1 MPCCTK
7 TLVAAVALLAMQIPG
22 HAQTSDDLFD
32 DGTAHEIRLYV
43 HPSDW
48 ARLRANY
55 LENTFYPAD
64 LSWRG
69 LEAANIGV
77 RSRGFGS
84 RNGIKPGLEIEFDR
98 YVRGQTFLGL
108 TSLVLDNSIQDASF
122 LRARLSMLLFREMRI
137 PAPRETYA
145 RLYVNSQYV
154 GLYVMAEPIDE
165 NFLTRS
171 FRENAGY
178 LYEYRWRDYYYFD
191 YLGSNT
197 DLYSPRLFEPRTRE
211 NDFDPA
217 AIVELVHTIN
227 FADTSQLAEF
237 LDLELFLRFIAVEN
251 FLAEGD
257 GILGIWGMDN
267 FYLYRFQNTRRFQLI
282 PWDRNFSF
290 LDAYR
295 SVRANADTNVLTHR
309 LFQIP
314 EFDSAYTEALRRTAL
329 VAGAAG
335 DWLDQEL
342 ERAYAQM
349 RSAALE
355 DPLKPGTNAQFED
368 DVEAI
373 RDFVRKR
380 RDYVI
385 SQLGPLPPPAVSS
398 GGIVNTASLAQ
409 QPLAPGS
416 IASIFGTNLAV
427 RERAASAIPLPT
439 ATDQT
444 IVRMNGI
451 ATPLF
456 FISPLQINFQVP
468 WELEGQ
474 RQAHLTVEVEGVLS
488 APEAVE
494 LAAISPGL
502 FTINPS
508 GQGAVLVAATGE
520 VAAASGSV
528 AGRAARPVR
537 RGEFISI
544 YCTGLGPVTSRPL
557 SGERPSGNSLSR
569 TTVEPSV
576 TVGGAPAWVTFSGLA
591 PGTIGLYQ
599 VNAQVPEDASVG
611 DAVPVVLT
619 IGGIG
624 SNTVTIAVQ

>member
-1 MPCCTK
+1 
-7 TLVAAVALLAMQIPG
+7 
-22 HAQTSDDLFD
+22 
-32 DGTAHEIRLYV
+32 
-43 HPSDW
+43 
-48 ARLRANY
+48 
-55 LENTFYPAD
+55 
-64 LSWRG
+64 
-69 LEAANIGV
+69 
-77 RSRGFGS
+77 
-84 RNGIKPGLEIEFDR
+84 
-98 YVRGQTFLGL
+98 
-108 TSLVLDNSIQDASF
+108 
-122 LRARLSMLLFREMRI
+122 
-137 PAPRETYA
+137 
-145 RLYVNSQYV
+145 
-154 GLYVMAEPIDE
+154 
-165 NFLTRS
+165 
-171 FRENAGY
+171 
-178 LYEYRWRDYYYFD
+178 
-191 YLGSNT
+191 
-197 DLYSPRLFEPRTRE
+197 
-211 NDFDPA
+211 
-217 AIVELVHTIN
+217 
-227 FADTSQLAEF
+227 
-237 LDLELFLRFIAVEN
+237 
-251 FLAEGD
+251 
-257 GILGIWGMDN
+257 
-267 FYLYRFQNTRRFQLI
+267 
-282 PWDRNFSF
+282 
-290 LDAYR
+290 
-295 SVRANADTNVLTHR
+295 
-309 LFQIP
+309 
-314 EFDSAYTEALRRTAL
+314 AL